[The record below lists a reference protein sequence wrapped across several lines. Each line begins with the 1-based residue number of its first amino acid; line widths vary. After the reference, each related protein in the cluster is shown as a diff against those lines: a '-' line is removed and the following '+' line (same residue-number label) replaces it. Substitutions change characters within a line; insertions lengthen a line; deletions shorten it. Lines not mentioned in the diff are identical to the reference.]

1 MWAILKPT
9 FVLYNFNLESCLYL
23 FMNLKLLG
31 TLLLLCLAAC
41 AQIPGKAVVEVDKLE
56 EQGEAGQLELPKL
69 DLTAPMLF
77 DFLLGETALQ
87 RGDSEIAT
95 ESYLRLAKT
104 TRDPRVAQRATE
116 VALLSRKP
124 LQALAAATIW
134 VELDPNSVIA
144 HQTIVSVLVSTGRLD
159 EARPHLGKL
168 LAVEG
173 NVSKFFMQLNNL
185 LVRNVDKTET
195 LELVQQFA
203 KPYPKLPEA
212 HFAVSQAALFANQF
226 DIAQQ
231 QMKHVLTLRPDWEMA
246 AIFYGRILR
255 RISIASAI
263 EFYEG
268 YLKTYPKANKTR
280 ITFARMLVTEKN
292 YIKARSQF
300 QQLLTKNPENANV
313 ALAVGLLSME
323 LHDFDAAEENF
334 KKAIELGYK
343 DPNTI
348 RFYLARI
355 YEKTQRN
362 DTAMKWYRS
371 VVRGNQFLPAQIR
384 YAFLLSKQ
392 GKLSEARKHLQ
403 QLPVENDQQRVHLL
417 VTEAEFLREAGS
429 HQKVFYLLS
438 SGLEKLP
445 DYPELLYDRA
455 MAAEKIGKLDILE
468 KDLRKLIQLKPDH
481 AHAHNAL
488 GYSFAEHSNRLP
500 EALELI
506 EKAIKLSPEDP
517 YIIDSLGWVHYRMGN
532 LNKGVGYLKQAFVI
546 KPDPEIA
553 AHLGEVLWMQGTKEE
568 AKEVWRSTIKSH
580 PGNEVLLNTMKKFMP

>member
-1 MWAILKPT
+1 M
-9 FVLYNFNLESCLYL
+9 NF
-23 FMNLKLLG
+23 KLLG
-31 TLLLLCLAAC
+31 SLLPFCLAAC

-56 EQGEAGQLELPKL
+56 EQSEVGQLELPKQ

-116 VALLSRKP
+116 VALLSHKP
-124 LQALAAATIW
+124 VMAMAAATIW
-134 VELDPNSVIA
+134 VELDPNSVVA
-144 HQTIVSVLVSTGRLD
+144 HQTVVALLVSAGKLD
-159 EARPHLGKL
+159 EARPHLDKL

-173 NVSKFFMQLNNL
+173 DVSKFFMQLNNL

-203 KPYPKLPEA
+203 EPYPELPEA
-212 HFAVSQAALFANQF
+212 HFAVSQAAWLANQF

-231 QMKHVLTLRPDWEMA
+231 RMKLVLTLRPDWEMA
-246 AIFYGRILR
+246 AIHNGRILR
-255 RISIASAI
+255 RISSASAI
-263 EFYEG
+263 EFYES
-268 YLKTYPKANKTR
+268 YLETYPKANKTR
-280 ITFARMLVTEKN
+280 ITFARMLVAEKN

-300 QQLLTKNPENANV
+300 QQLLTENPENANV
-313 ALAVGLLSME
+313 FLAVGLLSME
-323 LHDFDAAEENF
+323 LQDFDAAEENF
-334 KKAIELGYK
+334 KKTLELGYK
-343 DPNTI
+343 DLNTM

-355 YEKTQRN
+355 YEKTQRI
-362 DTAMKWYRS
+362 DMAMEWYRS
-371 VVRGNQFLPAQIR
+371 VTRGNQFLPAQIR
-384 YAFLLSKQ
+384 YAYLLSKQ

-403 QLPVENDQQRVHLL
+403 QLPVKNNQQRAHLI
-417 VTEAEFLREAGS
+417 VTEAELLREAGA
-429 HQKVFYLLS
+429 HQEVFYLLS
-438 SGLEKLP
+438 NGLEKLP

-455 MAAEKIGKLDILE
+455 MAAEKIGKLDVLE
-468 KDLRKLIQLKPDH
+468 RDLRKLIQLKPDH

-517 YIIDSLGWVHYRMGN
+517 YIIDSLGWVYYRMGN
-532 LNKGVGYLKQAFVI
+532 LNKGVSYLKQAFVI
-546 KPDPEIA
+546 KRDPEIA

-580 PGNEVLLNTMKKFMP
+580 PGSEVLLNTMKKFMP

>member
-1 MWAILKPT
+1 
-9 FVLYNFNLESCLYL
+9 
-23 FMNLKLLG
+23 MNLKFFGVLLPF
-31 TLLLLCLAAC
+31 CLVAC

-56 EQGEAGQLELPKL
+56 EQSETGQLELPKQ
-69 DLTAPMLF
+69 DLTASMLF

-87 RGDSEIAT
+87 RGDTEIAT

-104 TRDPRVAQRATE
+104 THDPRVAQRATE
-116 VALLSRKP
+116 VALLSHKP
-124 LQALAAATIW
+124 VQALTAARIW

-144 HQTIVSVLVSTGRLD
+144 HQTIASVLVDAGRLN
-159 EARPHLGKL
+159 EARPHLDKL
-168 LAVEG
+168 LAMEG

-185 LVRNVDKTET
+185 LARNIDKTET

-212 HFAVSQAALFANQF
+212 HFAVSRAALFASQF
-226 DIAQQ
+226 NIAQQ
-231 QMKHVLTLRPDWEMA
+231 QMKLVLTLRPDWEMA
-246 AIFYGRILR
+246 AIFYGRVLR
-255 RISIASAI
+255 RISSTSAI

-280 ITFARMLVTEKN
+280 ITFARMLVIEKN
-292 YIKARSQF
+292 YTKARSQF
-300 QQLLTKNPENANV
+300 QQLLTENPENANV
-313 ALAVGLLSME
+313 SLAVGLLSME
-323 LHDFDAAEENF
+323 MNDLDAAEENF
-334 KKAIELGYK
+334 KEAIEFGYK
-343 DPNTI
+343 DLNTI

-355 YEKTQRN
+355 YEKTQRI
-362 DTAMKWYRS
+362 DTAMEWYYS
-371 VVRGNQFLPAQIR
+371 VDRGNQFLPAQIR

-403 QLPVENDQQRVHLL
+403 QLPVKNDQQRAYLI

-455 MAAEKIGKLDILE
+455 MAAEKIGKHDILE

-488 GYSFAEHSNRLP
+488 GYSFAERSNRLP

>member
-1 MWAILKPT
+1 M
-9 FVLYNFNLESCLYL
+9 NF
-23 FMNLKLLG
+23 KLLG
-31 TLLLLCLAAC
+31 SLLPFCLVAC

-56 EQGEAGQLELPKL
+56 EQSEVGQLELPKQ

-116 VALLSRKP
+116 VALLSHKP
-124 LQALAAATIW
+124 VMAMAAATIW
-134 VELDPNSVIA
+134 VELDPNSVVA
-144 HQTIVSVLVSTGRLD
+144 HQTIAALLVSAGKLD
-159 EARPHLGKL
+159 EARPHLDKL

-173 NVSKFFMQLNNL
+173 DVSKFFMQLNNL
-185 LVRNVDKTET
+185 LVRNVDKAET

-203 KPYPKLPEA
+203 EPYPELPEA
-212 HFAVSQAALFANQF
+212 HFAVSQAAWLANQF

-231 QMKHVLTLRPDWEMA
+231 RMKIVLTLRPDWEMA
-246 AIFYGRILR
+246 AIHNGRILR
-255 RISIASAI
+255 RISSASAI
-263 EFYEG
+263 EFYES
-268 YLKTYPKANKTR
+268 YLETYPKANKTR
-280 ITFARMLVTEKN
+280 ITFARMLVAEKN

-300 QQLLTKNPENANV
+300 QQLLTENPENANV
-313 ALAVGLLSME
+313 VLAVGLLSME
-323 LHDFDAAEENF
+323 LQDFDAAEENF
-334 KKAIELGYK
+334 KKTLELGYK
-343 DPNTI
+343 DLNTI

-355 YEKTQRN
+355 YEKTQRI
-362 DTAMKWYRS
+362 DMAMEWYRS
-371 VVRGNQFLPAQIR
+371 VTRGNQFLSAQIR

-403 QLPVENDQQRVHLL
+403 QLPVKNDQQRAHLI
-417 VTEAEFLREAGS
+417 VTEAELLREAGA
-429 HQKVFYLLS
+429 HQEVFYLLS
-438 SGLEKLP
+438 NGLEKLP

-455 MAAEKIGKLDILE
+455 MAAEKIGKLDVLE
-468 KDLRKLIQLKPDH
+468 RDLRKLIQLKPDH

-517 YIIDSLGWVHYRMGN
+517 YIIDSLGWVYYRMGN
-532 LNKGVGYLKQAFVI
+532 LNKGVSYLKQAFVI
-546 KPDPEIA
+546 KRDPEIA

>member
-1 MWAILKPT
+1 M
-9 FVLYNFNLESCLYL
+9 NF
-23 FMNLKLLG
+23 KLLG
-31 TLLLLCLAAC
+31 SLLPFCLAAC

-56 EQGEAGQLELPKL
+56 EQSEVGQLELPKQ
-69 DLTAPMLF
+69 DLTVPMLF

-116 VALLSRKP
+116 VALLSHKP
-124 LQALAAATIW
+124 IMAMAAATIW
-134 VELDPNSVIA
+134 VELDPNSVVA
-144 HQTIVSVLVSTGRLD
+144 HQTLAALLVSAGKLD
-159 EARPHLGKL
+159 EARPHLDKL

-173 NVSKFFMQLNNL
+173 DVSKFFMQLNNL
-185 LVRNVDKTET
+185 LVRNVDKAET

-203 KPYPKLPEA
+203 EPYPELPEA
-212 HFAVSQAALFANQF
+212 HFAVSQAAWLANQF
-226 DIAQQ
+226 DVAQQ
-231 QMKHVLTLRPDWEMA
+231 RMKIVLTLRTDWEMA
-246 AIFYGRILR
+246 AIHNGRILR
-255 RISIASAI
+255 RISSASAI
-263 EFYEG
+263 EFYES
-268 YLKTYPKANKTR
+268 YLETYPKANKTR
-280 ITFARMLVTEKN
+280 ITFAQMLVAEKN

-300 QQLLTKNPENANV
+300 RQLLTENPENANV
-313 ALAVGLLSME
+313 VLAVGLLSME
-323 LHDFDAAEENF
+323 LQDFDAAEENF
-334 KKAIELGYK
+334 KKTLELGYK
-343 DPNTI
+343 DLNTI

-355 YEKTQRN
+355 YEKTQRI
-362 DTAMKWYRS
+362 DMAMEWYRS
-371 VVRGNQFLPAQIR
+371 VTRGNQFLSAQIR

-403 QLPVENDQQRVHLL
+403 QLPVKNDQQRAHLI
-417 VTEAEFLREAGS
+417 VTEAELLREAGA
-429 HQKVFYLLS
+429 HQEVFYLLS
-438 SGLEKLP
+438 NGLEKLP

-455 MAAEKIGKLDILE
+455 MAAEKIGKLDVLE
-468 KDLRKLIQLKPDH
+468 RDLRKLIQLKPDH

-517 YIIDSLGWVHYRMGN
+517 YIIDSLGWVYYRMGN
-532 LNKGVGYLKQAFVI
+532 LNKGVSYLKQAFVI
-546 KPDPEIA
+546 KRDPEIA

>member
-1 MWAILKPT
+1 M
-9 FVLYNFNLESCLYL
+9 NF
-23 FMNLKLLG
+23 KLLG
-31 TLLLLCLAAC
+31 SLLPFCLVAC

-56 EQGEAGQLELPKL
+56 EQSEVGQLELPKQ

-116 VALLSRKP
+116 VALLSHKP
-124 LQALAAATIW
+124 VMAMAAATIW
-134 VELDPNSVIA
+134 VELDPNSVVA
-144 HQTIVSVLVSTGRLD
+144 HQTIAALLVSAGKLD
-159 EARPHLGKL
+159 EARPHLDKL

-173 NVSKFFMQLNNL
+173 DVSKFFMQLNNL

-203 KPYPKLPEA
+203 EPYPELPEA
-212 HFAVSQAALFANQF
+212 HFAVSQAAWLANQF

-231 QMKHVLTLRPDWEMA
+231 QMKIVLTLRPDWEMA
-246 AIFYGRILR
+246 AIHNGRILR
-255 RISIASAI
+255 RISSASAI
-263 EFYEG
+263 EFYES
-268 YLKTYPKANKTR
+268 YLETYPKANKTR
-280 ITFARMLVTEKN
+280 ITFARMLVAEKN

-300 QQLLTKNPENANV
+300 QQLLTENPENANV

-323 LHDFDAAEENF
+323 LQDFDAAEENF
-334 KKAIELGYK
+334 KKTLELGYK
-343 DPNTI
+343 DLNTI

-355 YEKTQRN
+355 YEKTQRI
-362 DTAMKWYRS
+362 DMAMEWYRS
-371 VVRGNQFLPAQIR
+371 VTRGNQFLSAQIR

-403 QLPVENDQQRVHLL
+403 QLPVKNDQQRAHLI
-417 VTEAEFLREAGS
+417 VTEAELLREAGA
-429 HQKVFYLLS
+429 HQEVFYLLS
-438 SGLEKLP
+438 NGLEKLP

-455 MAAEKIGKLDILE
+455 MAAEKIGKLDVLE
-468 KDLRKLIQLKPDH
+468 RDLRKLIQLKPDH

-517 YIIDSLGWVHYRMGN
+517 YIIDSLGWVYYRMGN
-532 LNKGVGYLKQAFVI
+532 LNKGVSYLKQAFVI
-546 KPDPEIA
+546 KRDPEIA

>member
-1 MWAILKPT
+1 M
-9 FVLYNFNLESCLYL
+9 NF
-23 FMNLKLLG
+23 KLLG
-31 TLLLLCLAAC
+31 SLLPFCLAAC
-41 AQIPGKAVVEVDKLE
+41 AQIPGKAVVEVDKLD
-56 EQGEAGQLELPKL
+56 EQSEVGQLELPKQ

-116 VALLSRKP
+116 VALLSHKP
-124 LQALAAATIW
+124 VMAMAAATIW
-134 VELDPNSVIA
+134 VELDPNSVVA
-144 HQTIVSVLVSTGRLD
+144 HQTIAALLVSAGKLD
-159 EARPHLGKL
+159 EARPHLDKL

-173 NVSKFFMQLNNL
+173 DVSKFFMQLNNL
-185 LVRNVDKTET
+185 LVRNVDKAET

-203 KPYPKLPEA
+203 EPYPELPEA
-212 HFAVSQAALFANQF
+212 HFAVSQAAWLANQF

-231 QMKHVLTLRPDWEMA
+231 RMKIVLTLRPDWEMA
-246 AIFYGRILR
+246 AIHNGRILR
-255 RISIASAI
+255 RISSASAI
-263 EFYEG
+263 EFYES
-268 YLKTYPKANKTR
+268 YLETYPKANKTR
-280 ITFARMLVTEKN
+280 ITFARMLVAEKN

-300 QQLLTKNPENANV
+300 RQLLTENPENANV
-313 ALAVGLLSME
+313 VLAVGLLSME
-323 LHDFDAAEENF
+323 LQDFDAAEENF
-334 KKAIELGYK
+334 KKTLELGYK
-343 DPNTI
+343 DLNTI

-355 YEKTQRN
+355 YEKTQRI
-362 DTAMKWYRS
+362 DMAMEWYRS
-371 VVRGNQFLPAQIR
+371 VTRGNQFLSAQIR

-403 QLPVENDQQRVHLL
+403 QLPVKNDQQRAHLI
-417 VTEAEFLREAGS
+417 VTEAELLREAGA
-429 HQKVFYLLS
+429 HQEVFYLLS
-438 SGLEKLP
+438 NGLEKLP

-455 MAAEKIGKLDILE
+455 MAAEKIGKLDVLE
-468 KDLRKLIQLKPDH
+468 RDLRKLIQLKPDH

-517 YIIDSLGWVHYRMGN
+517 YIIDSLGWVYYRMGN
-532 LNKGVGYLKQAFVI
+532 LNKGVSYLKQAFVI
-546 KPDPEIA
+546 KRDPEIA

>member
-1 MWAILKPT
+1 M
-9 FVLYNFNLESCLYL
+9 NF
-23 FMNLKLLG
+23 KLLG
-31 TLLLLCLAAC
+31 SLLPFCLVAC

-56 EQGEAGQLELPKL
+56 EQSEVGQLELPKQ

-116 VALLSRKP
+116 VALLSHKP
-124 LQALAAATIW
+124 VMAMAAATIW
-134 VELDPNSVIA
+134 VELDPNSVVA
-144 HQTIVSVLVSTGRLD
+144 HQTIAALLVSAGKLD
-159 EARPHLGKL
+159 EARPHLDKL

-173 NVSKFFMQLNNL
+173 DVSKLFMQLNNL
-185 LVRNVDKTET
+185 LVHNVDKTET

-203 KPYPKLPEA
+203 EPYPELPEA
-212 HFAVSQAALFANQF
+212 HFAVSQAAWLANQF

-231 QMKHVLTLRPDWEMA
+231 RMKIVLTLRPDWEMA
-246 AIFYGRILR
+246 AIHNGRILR
-255 RISIASAI
+255 RISSASAI
-263 EFYEG
+263 EFYES
-268 YLKTYPKANKTR
+268 YLETYPKANKTR
-280 ITFARMLVTEKN
+280 ITFARMLVAEKN

-300 QQLLTKNPENANV
+300 QQLLTENPENANV

-323 LHDFDAAEENF
+323 LQDFDAAEENF
-334 KKAIELGYK
+334 KKTLELGYK
-343 DPNTI
+343 DLNTI

-355 YEKTQRN
+355 YEKTQRI
-362 DTAMKWYRS
+362 DMAMEWYRS
-371 VVRGNQFLPAQIR
+371 VTRGNQFLSAQIR

-403 QLPVENDQQRVHLL
+403 QLPVKNDQQRAHLI
-417 VTEAEFLREAGS
+417 VTEAELLREAGA
-429 HQKVFYLLS
+429 HQEVFYLLS
-438 SGLEKLP
+438 NGLEKLP

-455 MAAEKIGKLDILE
+455 MAAEKIGKLDVLE
-468 KDLRKLIQLKPDH
+468 RDLRKLIQLKPDH

-517 YIIDSLGWVHYRMGN
+517 YIIDSLGWVYYRMGN
-532 LNKGVGYLKQAFVI
+532 LNKGVSYLKQAFVI
-546 KPDPEIA
+546 KRDPEIA

>member
-1 MWAILKPT
+1 M
-9 FVLYNFNLESCLYL
+9 NF
-23 FMNLKLLG
+23 KLLG
-31 TLLLLCLAAC
+31 SLLPFCLAAC
-41 AQIPGKAVVEVDKLE
+41 ALIPGKAVVEVDKLE
-56 EQGEAGQLELPKL
+56 EQSEVGQLELPKQ

-116 VALLSRKP
+116 VALLSHKP
-124 LQALAAATIW
+124 VMAMAAATIW
-134 VELDPNSVIA
+134 VELDPNSVVA
-144 HQTIVSVLVSTGRLD
+144 HQTVVALLVSAGKLD
-159 EARPHLGKL
+159 EARPHLDKL

-173 NVSKFFMQLNNL
+173 DVSKFFMQLNNL

-203 KPYPKLPEA
+203 EPYPELPEA
-212 HFAVSQAALFANQF
+212 HFAVSQAAWLANQF

-231 QMKHVLTLRPDWEMA
+231 RMKLVLTLRPDWEMA
-246 AIFYGRILR
+246 AIHNGRILR

-263 EFYEG
+263 EFYES
-268 YLKTYPKANKTR
+268 YLETYPKANKTR
-280 ITFARMLVTEKN
+280 IAFARMLVAEKN

-300 QQLLTKNPENANV
+300 QQLLTENPENANIF
-313 ALAVGLLSME
+313 LAVGLLSME
-323 LHDFDAAEENF
+323 LQDFDAAEENF
-334 KKAIELGYK
+334 KKTLELGYK
-343 DPNTI
+343 DLNTI

-355 YEKTQRN
+355 YEKTQRI
-362 DTAMKWYRS
+362 DMAMEWYRS
-371 VVRGNQFLPAQIR
+371 VTRGNQFLPAQIR
-384 YAFLLSKQ
+384 YAYLLSKQ

-403 QLPVENDQQRVHLL
+403 QLPVKNNQQRAHLI
-417 VTEAEFLREAGS
+417 VTEAELLREAGA
-429 HQKVFYLLS
+429 HQEVFYLLS
-438 SGLEKLP
+438 NGLEKLP

-455 MAAEKIGKLDILE
+455 MAAEKIGKLDVLE
-468 KDLRKLIQLKPDH
+468 RDLRKLIQLKPDH

-517 YIIDSLGWVHYRMGN
+517 YIIDSLGWVYYRMGN
-532 LNKGVGYLKQAFVI
+532 LNKGVSYLKQAFVI
-546 KPDPEIA
+546 KRDPEIA

-568 AKEVWRSTIKSH
+568 AKEVWRTTIKSH
-580 PGNEVLLNTMKKFMP
+580 PENEVLLNTMKKFMP